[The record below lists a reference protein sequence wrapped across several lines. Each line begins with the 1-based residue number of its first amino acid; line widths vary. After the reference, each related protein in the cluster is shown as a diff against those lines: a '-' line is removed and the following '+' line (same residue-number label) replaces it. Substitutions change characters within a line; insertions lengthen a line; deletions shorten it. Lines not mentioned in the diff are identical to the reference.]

1 MEMQSARSPLTANWD
16 TEAHLAEMH
25 LHTHACPGLRKMATA
40 GPASPP
46 PRCDDTKTTALGP
59 HRRVADSRGSHR
71 RDYQSHPPDKQQSA
85 SSDESE
91 GGKSAKNLLR
101 THRKKNP
108 SLAKSFKGLV
118 RTAAAVPPKRR
129 NDAAPT
135 FYDRERLPRPPRLEH
150 TGQPPVLPADRQQH
164 PRDFL
169 PTVPQLPVRTMPYQN
184 EPADVNAVMPQT
196 FPANPTP
203 VPNVPPAHAPVFQR
217 GGTPMRAASHPV
229 VAVQKLY
236 HGRETSSRHPL
247 PLPRTTVVSPT
258 RSVGEVRP
266 SVSRASDV
274 NWRPATSGSRTSGSG
289 TSSPISTLPSW
300 KKELCAAGLAL
311 CLAFAAVLS
320 FWAFNAITDV
330 VIAGRDFSDDNAE
343 PITVQLQDDSAIGV
357 TSRHGAFQYGP
368 ERKNEASQ
376 FGRRSSMD
384 IPGGLPVKNATA
396 DGDPKYAL

>member
-1 MEMQSARSPLTANWD
+1 
-16 TEAHLAEMH
+16 
-25 LHTHACPGLRKMATA
+25 
-40 GPASPP
+40 
-46 PRCDDTKTTALGP
+46 
-59 HRRVADSRGSHR
+59 
-71 RDYQSHPPDKQQSA
+71 
-85 SSDESE
+85 
-91 GGKSAKNLLR
+91 
-101 THRKKNP
+101 
-108 SLAKSFKGLV
+108 
-118 RTAAAVPPKRR
+118 
-129 NDAAPT
+129 
-135 FYDRERLPRPPRLEH
+135 
-150 TGQPPVLPADRQQH
+150 
-164 PRDFL
+164 
-169 PTVPQLPVRTMPYQN
+169 
-184 EPADVNAVMPQT
+184 
-196 FPANPTP
+196 
-203 VPNVPPAHAPVFQR
+203 
-217 GGTPMRAASHPV
+217 MRAASHSV
-229 VAVQKLY
+229 VAIQKLY

-258 RSVGEVRP
+258 RSAGEVVL

-330 VIAGRDFSDDNAE
+330 VIAGREFSDDNAE

-357 TSRHGAFQYGP
+357 TSRHGAYQYGP